1 MRQEQEWIRLEQ
13 ERVNKRRAAR
23 EEEQRQAREAAEE
36 KRQRQMEERAKEE
49 ARIVKEH
56 EEQWQRIKEER
67 R

>member
-36 KRQRQMEERAKEE
+36 KSRDRWRNGLK
-49 ARIVKEH
+49 RKH
-56 EEQWQRIKEER
+56 E
-67 R
+67 